1 MGAYLMKKKWL
12 VMLASALVLMLVLAG
27 CGKDTKDSAAE
38 EDGVVTLKFNH
49 WYNEEAGNWEEV
61 IAAFEKEHPNIKIE
75 SEPLVDNLSFKDYL
89 KQLDLRASAGEEL
102 DVVMFSNPYDYAT
115 RVQAGLLAP
124 LDSYIEEEGLDIETE
139 YNGLFSQGQIDGSY
153 YGLPGKKNTYLVAI
167 NKAHLDEAGLPIP
180 TDWTWDEYK
189 EYAKKLT
196 TGEGNTKRYGSY
208 LHTFTD
214 FHFFLKV
221 LSKPEENFILLEDGS
236 SNMADPMIKESLQ
249 LRYDMEVAD
258 GSSVPLAN
266 TLSQKLDYR
275 QQFFTQSASM
285 IPMTSVMIT
294 EWGEYTPEFEIAWA
308 PWPKNSKEDEFK
320 SYNAGDVMG
329 IAERSE
335 HKEEAYT
342 FIRWMSTEGM
352 VIQKRAIPAWSDANL
367 DEVVN
372 TLIENSPKPEAI
384 NKESLMYVLNT
395 AQDTDQ
401 FIPKPYVQE
410 AYTAFRAEAELYLLG
425 KQDLDKTINNITVQ
439 VQEIVD
445 KNKK

>member
-1 MGAYLMKKKWL
+1 MKKKWY
-12 VMLASALVLMLVLAG
+12 VMLVSTLVLVLVLAG
-27 CGKDTKDSAAE
+27 CGKDSEEGAAKAKKDE
-38 EDGVVTLKFNH
+38 VVTLKFNH
-49 WYNEEAGNWEEV
+49 WYTEEAGNWDEV

-89 KQLDLRASAGEEL
+89 KQLDLRASASEDL

-115 RVQAGLLAP
+115 RVEAGLLAP
-124 LDSYIEEEGLDIETE
+124 LDPYIEKEGIKIEEE

-167 NKAHLDEAGLPIP
+167 NKKHLDEAGLPVP
-180 TDWTWDEYK
+180 TDWTWDDYQD
-189 EYAKKLT
+189 YANKLT
-196 TGEGNTKRYGSY
+196 KGEGNTKRYGSY

-221 LSKPEENFILLEDGS
+221 LSKPQENFILLEDGS
-236 SNMADPMIKESLQ
+236 SNMADPLIKESLQ

-258 GSSVPLAN
+258 KSSVPLAN

-294 EWGEYTPEFEIAWA
+294 EWGEYVPEFEIAWA
-308 PWPKNSKEDEFK
+308 PWPKNNKEDEFK
-320 SYNAGDVMG
+320 SYNAGDVIG

-335 HKEEAYT
+335 NKEEAYT

-352 VIQKRAIPAWSDANL
+352 LIQKRAIPSYSNANL
-367 DEVVN
+367 EEVVN
-372 TLIENSPKPEAI
+372 TLVENSPKPEAI
-384 NKESLMYVLNT
+384 DKESLMYVLNT
-395 AQDTDQ
+395 AQDTDL
-401 FIPKPYVQE
+401 FIPKPYVQD

-425 KQDLDKTINNITVQ
+425 KQDLDKSIDNITKQ
-439 VQEIVD
+439 VKEIVD
-445 KNKK
+445 KKNKK